1 MFYKRSTLELR
12 INTGWKW
19 RDGKDTPHKLKPKES
34 GSGYTYIRQNR
45 LSVGKQSNRQR
56 RSLHNDKRITI
67 TERYNII
74 NKYAPISGA
83 PKYIKQTLTDSSTI

>member
-45 LSVGKQSNRQR
+45 LSVESSQTDKEGHYIMTKG
-56 RSLHNDKRITI
+56 SL
-67 TERYNII
+67 
-74 NKYAPISGA
+74 
-83 PKYIKQTLTDSSTI
+83 